1 MLKGL
6 FNFDGGMRSYYD
18 LSRVEAN
25 KLEREFKSNDMG
37 REVVD
42 AMHVCV
48 GIGIFTFVVSIIS
61 IMFMMA
67 SGFINIY
74 NFMIL
79 FLLLILGIAIVVGST
94 IEYQIKYNS
103 WLRVSKRIIK
113 K

>member
-1 MLKGL
+1 MLDKI
-6 FNFDGGMRSYYD
+6 FNLGMRSYYD
-18 LSRVEAN
+18 LSRVEAR
-25 KLEREFKSNDMG
+25 KLEKEFHSNDMG
-37 REVVD
+37 KEAVD

-48 GIGIFTFVVSIIS
+48 GIGIFTFIIS
-61 IMFMMA
+61 IFSIIFMMI

-79 FLLLILGIAIVVGST
+79 FLLFILGIIIVVSST

-103 WLRVSKRIIK
+103 WLKISKKIVK